1 MRAVQIGILTV
12 GLIVSAIGVVRQS
25 VLTWRG

>member
-1 MRAVQIGILTV
+1 MIVQIGILTIAFVISVV
-12 GLIVSAIGVVRQS
+12 GLMRQS